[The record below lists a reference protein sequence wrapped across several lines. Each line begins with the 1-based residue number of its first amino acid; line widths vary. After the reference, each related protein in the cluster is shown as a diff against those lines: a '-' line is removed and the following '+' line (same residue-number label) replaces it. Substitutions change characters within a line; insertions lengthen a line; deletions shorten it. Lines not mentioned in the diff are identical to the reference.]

1 MRRVSQSSTLHST
14 CFMLTVMNML
24 RSRWRSPRIEDSW
37 QSTRSI
43 SEDSGDK
50 MLSKSTR
57 STSPNLSLKKVRTEK
72 TSLSQ
77 KTWMARSR
85 TSILTTRGRCSD
97 ASLTL
102 SKTRLAPK
110 MMRQQAPFR
119 ESSQASAPPESTTS
133 SVTLPLNSLKV
144 EPT

>member
-77 KTWMARSR
+77 RTWMARSR
-85 TSILTTRGRCSD
+85 TSILTTRGRCLD

-102 SKTRLAPK
+102 SRTRLALK
-110 MMRQQAPFR
+110 MMRLQAPFR
-119 ESSQASAPPESTTS
+119 ESNQALAPPELTTS
-133 SVTLPLNSLKV
+133 SVTSPLSSLKV
-144 EPT
+144 EPP